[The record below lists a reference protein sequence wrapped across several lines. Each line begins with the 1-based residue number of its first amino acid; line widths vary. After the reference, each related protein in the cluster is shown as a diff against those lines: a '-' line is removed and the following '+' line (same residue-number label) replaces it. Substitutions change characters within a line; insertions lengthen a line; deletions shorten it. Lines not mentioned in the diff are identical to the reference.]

1 LNIQFCTEH
10 QYIFSHHHIQHV
22 LLIWDKESRREIY
35 IVETETP
42 DTLSLRYPGETY
54 RERILDELEPYFFQV
69 LLSEDQREIPVILG
83 ATFDFQNQTVGMY
96 YTKKNMGSTPYFFFL
111 KDDQLIDIPEE
122 SYGQVIQQFRS
133 THPHML

>member
-1 LNIQFCTEH
+1 MNVHFATEH

-22 LLIWDKESRREIY
+22 LLIWDKETRKDIY

-42 DTLSLRYPGETY
+42 DTLTLRYPGETY

-69 LLSEDQREIPVILG
+69 LLSEDQKEIPVILG
-83 ATFDFQNQTVGMY
+83 ATFAFHDQTVGMY
-96 YTKKNMGSTPYFFFL
+96 YTKKEINSIPYFFFL
-111 KDDQLIDIPEE
+111 RESELMDIPEQ